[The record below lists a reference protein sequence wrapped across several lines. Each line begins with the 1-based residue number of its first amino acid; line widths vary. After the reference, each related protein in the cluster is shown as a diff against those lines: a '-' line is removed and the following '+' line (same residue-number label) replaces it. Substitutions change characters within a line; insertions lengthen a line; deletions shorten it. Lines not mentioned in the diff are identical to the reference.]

1 MCVAVQ
7 IPRLYNVYKEQG
19 LVENFLQM
27 IENIFLPLFQATAD
41 PESHPQ
47 LHIFL
52 QQVLAKLLPAV
63 LQSILHLSFTFIRTF
78 HVALAPSA

>member
-1 MCVAVQ
+1 MQ

-19 LVENFLQM
+19 LIENFLQM
-27 IENIFLPLFQATAD
+27 TENIFLPLFEATAD

-52 QQVLAKLLPAV
+52 QQVCAAV
-63 LQSILHLSFTFIRTF
+63 LRTR
-78 HVALAPSA
+78 AIPRLAVCMCK